1 MNKFKD
7 FLRIRKLKKEI
18 KKHDKSY
25 IDKKCILEYD
35 AKTGIP
41 IYSFDNKK
49 KSKKCWQ
56 IYFNVV

>member
-25 IDKKCILEYD
+25 IDKKYILGYD

-49 KSKKCWQ
+49 NQKSVDKF
-56 IYFNVV
+56 ILM

>member
-25 IDKKCILEYD
+25 IDKKCILGYD
-35 AKTGIP
+35 AKTGIA

-49 KSKKCWQ
+49 NQKSVDKF
-56 IYFNVV
+56 ILM

>member
-18 KKHDKSY
+18 KIHDKSY
-25 IDKKCILEYD
+25 INKKSILEYD

-41 IYSFDNKK
+41 IYSFDDKK
-49 KSKKCWQ
+49 K
-56 IYFNVV
+56 

>member
-1 MNKFKD
+1 MNKFKN

-18 KKHDKSY
+18 KRHDKSY
-25 IDKKCILEYD
+25 IDKKNILGYD

-49 KSKKCWQ
+49 KIKKC
-56 IYFNVV
+56 